1 MVKFWWIFIALA
13 VGAIA
18 GVSLVLVATNG
29 SGAKL
34 NTDLAGL
41 RTSLEDAVTI
51 NHGLADQLSKLQ
63 GQLDKSNRLL
73 AIDDAVIAKQQLTIA
88 AGQRIIA
95 GIASSIA
102 NSGGDIAKTI
112 DAIADGFKRLY
123 SAYHAGATVGKSP

>member
-123 SAYHAGATVGKSP
+123 AAYHPSASSGKSP

>member
-102 NSGGDIAKTI
+102 NSG
-112 DAIADGFKRLY
+112 
-123 SAYHAGATVGKSP
+123 